1 MAEYHNDTCNRII
14 SNHENS
20 KFTRNI
26 AKLFQKTL
34 ITKLINQL
42 KIIESRK
49 KNLRHYDCTK
59 MYSQKASQYT
69 FEFKYLKIKHI
80 KEIYNYAC
88 FNKNIQYYYG
98 YSEDYS
104 FMKSLNNHAY
114 RLKNEMNDIYL
125 KYFIEKKGIQSSFI
139 EKKKIKKSMIVLQT
153 FINKYLFY
161 KYFIIYVLGKNILPV
176 EIIRTCYHYIY

>member
-1 MAEYHNDTCNRII
+1 MAEYYQDTCNRII

-20 KFTRNI
+20 KFSRHI

-49 KNLRHYDCTK
+49 KNLRHYDCKK
-59 MYSQKASQYT
+59 MYSQKASPYT
-69 FEFKYLKIKHI
+69 FEFKYLKIKNI
-80 KEIYNYAC
+80 KEIYHYAC
-88 FNKNIQYYYG
+88 YKENIQYYYG

-104 FMKSLNNHAY
+104 FMKSLDKHAY

-125 KYFIEKKGIQSSFI
+125 KYFQEKKDIKSGFI
-139 EKKKIKKSMIVLQT
+139 EIKKIKKSMMVLQT

-161 KYFIIYVLGKNILPV
+161 KYFIINVLQKNNLPID
-176 EIIRTCYHYIY
+176 IIRTCYDYIY